1 MPAEF
6 NRAQRLGEQ
15 IKRDLALLIQRELKD
30 PRIGMVTVN
39 FVELSK
45 DLSYADVNV
54 TVLVPGDVDEKIV
67 ESLAILN
74 EASVFLRTELGRGLR
89 VRKVPHL
96 RFHYDDSLKR
106 GARINELIHQAL
118 KSDQRAMSKATR
130 AAM

>member
-6 NRAQRLGEQ
+6 SRTQRLGEQ

-30 PRIGMVTVN
+30 PRVGMVTVN
-39 FVELSK
+39 FVDLSK

-54 TVLVPGDVDEKIV
+54 TVLMADDSDQKIV
-67 ESLAILN
+67 ESLTILN
-74 EASVFLRTELGRGLR
+74 EAASFLRKELGRGLK

-106 GARINELIHQAL
+106 GARINELIHHAL
-118 KSDQRAMSKATR
+118 KSDQHD
-130 AAM
+130 

>member
-6 NRAQRLGEQ
+6 NRAQRLGER

-39 FVELSK
+39 FVQLSK

-54 TVLVPGDVDEKIV
+54 TVLVPGDVDEEII

-118 KSDQRAMSKATR
+118 KSDQQS
-130 AAM
+130 

>member
-6 NRAQRLGEQ
+6 NRAQRLGER

-39 FVELSK
+39 FVQLSK

-54 TVLVPGDVDEKIV
+54 TVLVPGDVDEEIV

-118 KSDQRAMSKATR
+118 KGDRQS
-130 AAM
+130 

>member
-6 NRAQRLGEQ
+6 SRTQRLGEQ
-15 IKRDLALLIQRELKD
+15 IKRDLALLIQRELTD

-39 FVELSK
+39 FVDLSK

-54 TVLVPGDVDEKIV
+54 TALVTDDSDEKII
-67 ESLAILN
+67 ESLTILN
-74 EASVFLRTELGRGLR
+74 EASTFLRTELGRALK

-106 GARINELIHQAL
+106 GARINALIHQAL
-118 KSDQRAMSKATR
+118 QSDRR
-130 AAM
+130 DR

>member
-6 NRAQRLGEQ
+6 NRAQRLGER

-39 FVELSK
+39 FVQLSK

-54 TVLVPGDVDEKIV
+54 TVLVPGDVDEEIV

-118 KSDQRAMSKATR
+118 KSDQSN
-130 AAM
+130 

>member
-6 NRAQRLGEQ
+6 SRTQRLGEQ

-39 FVELSK
+39 FVDLSK

-54 TVLVPGDVDEKIV
+54 TTLVTDDSDEKII
-67 ESLAILN
+67 ESLTILN
-74 EASVFLRTELGRGLR
+74 EASIFLRMELGRALK

-106 GARINELIHQAL
+106 GARINALIHQAL
-118 KSDQRAMSKATR
+118 QSDRR
-130 AAM
+130 GR

>member
-6 NRAQRLGEQ
+6 NRAQRLGER

-39 FVELSK
+39 FVELSR

-54 TVLVPGDVDEKIV
+54 TVLVPGDVDEEIV

-118 KSDQRAMSKATR
+118 KSDQQS
-130 AAM
+130 

>member
-6 NRAQRLGEQ
+6 NRTQRLGER

-39 FVELSK
+39 FVQLSK
-45 DLSYADVNV
+45 DLSYADVDV

-118 KSDQRAMSKATR
+118 KSDQQS
-130 AAM
+130 

>member
-6 NRAQRLGEQ
+6 SRTQRLGEQ

-39 FVELSK
+39 FVDLSK
-45 DLSYADVNV
+45 DLSYADVNI
-54 TVLVPGDVDEKIV
+54 TVLVADDSDEKII
-67 ESLAILN
+67 ESLTILN
-74 EASVFLRTELGRGLR
+74 EASIFLRMELGRVLK

-106 GARINELIHQAL
+106 EARINALIHQAL
-118 KSDQRAMSKATR
+118 QSDRHD
-130 AAM
+130 

>member
-6 NRAQRLGEQ
+6 NRAQRLGER
-15 IKRDLALLIQRELKD
+15 IKRDLALLIQRELRD

-39 FVELSK
+39 FVQLSK

-54 TVLVPGDVDEKIV
+54 TVLVPGDVDEEIV

-118 KSDQRAMSKATR
+118 KSDQQS
-130 AAM
+130 

>member
-6 NRAQRLGEQ
+6 SRTQRLGEQ

-39 FVELSK
+39 FVDLSK

-54 TVLVPGDVDEKIV
+54 TALLSDDSDEKII
-67 ESLAILN
+67 ESLTILN
-74 EASVFLRTELGRGLR
+74 EASTFLRMELGRALK

-96 RFHYDDSLKR
+96 RFHYDNSLKR
-106 GARINELIHQAL
+106 GARINALIHQAL
-118 KSDQRAMSKATR
+118 QSDRSDR
-130 AAM
+130 

>member
-6 NRAQRLGEQ
+6 SRTQRLGEQ

-39 FVELSK
+39 FVDLSK

-54 TVLVPGDVDEKIV
+54 TALVTDDSDEKII
-67 ESLAILN
+67 ESLTILN
-74 EASVFLRTELGRGLR
+74 EASTFLRMELGRVLK
-89 VRKVPHL
+89 VRKLPHL

-106 GARINELIHQAL
+106 GARINALIHQAL
-118 KSDQRAMSKATR
+118 QSDRSDR
-130 AAM
+130 

>member
-6 NRAQRLGEQ
+6 SRTQRLGEQ

-39 FVELSK
+39 FVDLSK

-54 TVLVPGDVDEKIV
+54 TALVTDDSDEKII
-67 ESLAILN
+67 ESLTILN
-74 EASVFLRTELGRGLR
+74 EASTFLRMELGRALK

-106 GARINELIHQAL
+106 GARINALIHQAL
-118 KSDQRAMSKATR
+118 QSDQRD
-130 AAM
+130 

>member
-6 NRAQRLGEQ
+6 SRTQRLGEQ

-39 FVELSK
+39 FVDLSK
-45 DLSYADVNV
+45 DQSYADVNI
-54 TVLVPGDVDEKIV
+54 TVLVADESDEKII
-67 ESLAILN
+67 ESLTILN
-74 EASVFLRTELGRGLR
+74 EASTFLRMELGRALK

-106 GARINELIHQAL
+106 GARINALIHQAL
-118 KSDQRAMSKATR
+118 QSDRHD
-130 AAM
+130 

>member
-6 NRAQRLGEQ
+6 NRAQRLGER

-39 FVELSK
+39 FVQLSK

-54 TVLVPGDVDEKIV
+54 TVLVPGDVDEEIV

-74 EASVFLRTELGRGLR
+74 EASVFLRMELGRGLR

-118 KSDQRAMSKATR
+118 KSDQQS
-130 AAM
+130 

>member
-6 NRAQRLGEQ
+6 SRTQRLGEQ

-39 FVELSK
+39 FVDLSK

-54 TVLVPGDVDEKIV
+54 TALVSDDSDEKII
-67 ESLAILN
+67 ESLTILN
-74 EASVFLRTELGRGLR
+74 EASTFLRTELGRALK

-106 GARINELIHQAL
+106 GARINALIHQAL
-118 KSDQRAMSKATR
+118 QSDRR
-130 AAM
+130 DR

>member
-1 MPAEF
+1 MSAEF
-6 NRAQRLGEQ
+6 SRTQRLGEQ

-39 FVELSK
+39 FVDLSK

-54 TVLVPGDVDEKIV
+54 TALVTGDSDEKII
-67 ESLAILN
+67 ESLTILN
-74 EASVFLRTELGRGLR
+74 EASSFLRMELGRTLK

-106 GARINELIHQAL
+106 GARINALIYQAL
-118 KSDQRAMSKATR
+118 QSDRR
-130 AAM
+130 DR

>member
-6 NRAQRLGEQ
+6 SRTERLSEQ

-39 FVELSK
+39 FVDLSK

-54 TVLVPGDVDEKIV
+54 TALVSDDSDEKII
-67 ESLAILN
+67 ESLTILN
-74 EASVFLRTELGRGLR
+74 EASTFLRMELGRALK
-89 VRKVPHL
+89 VRKLPHL

-106 GARINELIHQAL
+106 GARINALIHQAL
-118 KSDQRAMSKATR
+118 QSDRR
-130 AAM
+130 DR